1 MAIVLTSDAGLTPQ
15 MKTYYDRRLIER
27 TLPTLLFAKFGQKR
41 RIPRHGGKTI
51 EFRRFATLGVAKT
64 PLAEGVPP
72 ALQAITS
79 TAQTATVVQQG
90 AAVGFSDVVSTTTFD
105 PLLEEITDL
114 LAEQAAETIDEII
127 RDVLLTGTSIQYAGA
142 ATSRTTIA
150 AGSTLGVAEVRRAV
164 LQLKL
169 NRAKPIDGMYHAI
182 IDPRTAHDLQ
192 GTSEWVTANNYA
204 QSGRVFDGS
213 LGTLYGVKFWV
224 TDKVSVLADASNGAG
239 AAGTVDVYQSLF
251 FGRDAFGIVGLD
263 GHNLQTIH
271 KALGSAGTA
280 DPLNQQGSMGWK
292 VMFTTVILNQAFMI
306 RVEHS
311 TSTGSNT

>member
-1 MAIVLTSDAGLTPQ
+1 
-15 MKTYYDRRLIER
+15 
-27 TLPTLLFAKFGQKR
+27 
-41 RIPRHGGKTI
+41 
-51 EFRRFATLGVAKT
+51 
-64 PLAEGVPP
+64 VPP
-72 ALQAITS
+72 ALQLITA

-127 RDVLLTGTSIQYAGA
+127 RDVLVTGTSIQYAGA
-142 ATSRTTIA
+142 ATSRVTVAAASTLDIA
-150 AGSTLGVAEVRRAV
+150 AIRKAV

-169 NRAKPIDGMYHAI
+169 NRAKTIDGFYHAI
-182 IDPRTAHDLQ
+182 IDPRTQHDLI
-192 GTSEWVTANNYA
+192 GTTEWVTANNTN
-204 QSGRVFDGS
+204 QTGRVFDGS
-213 LGTLYGVKFWV
+213 IGTLYGVKFWV
-224 TDKVSVLADASNGAG
+224 TDKVNVLVNAGVGSV
-239 AAGTVDVYQSLF
+239 VDVYQSLF
-251 FGRDAFGIVGLD
+251 FGKDAFGIVGLE

-292 VMFTTVILNQAFMI
+292 VMFTTTILNQAFLI

-311 TSTGSNT
+311 TSTANNVS

>member
-1 MAIVLTSDAGLTPQ
+1 MAIVMTSDGGLTVQ
-15 MKTYYDRRLIER
+15 MKTYYDRRLISR
-27 TLPTLLFAKFGQKR
+27 TLPNLLFAKFGQR
-41 RIPRHGGKTI
+41 RSIPRHGGKII

-72 ALQAITS
+72 ALQLITS
-79 TAQTATVVQQG
+79 TAITATVVQQG
-90 AAVGFSDVVSTTTFD
+90 AAVGFSDIVSTTTFD

-114 LAEQAAETIDEII
+114 LAEQASETIDEII
-127 RDVLLTGTSIQYAGA
+127 RDVLVAGTSVQYAGA
-142 ATSRTTIA
+142 ATSRVTVA
-150 AGSTLGVAEVRRAV
+150 AASTLGVAEVRRAV

-192 GTSEWVTANNYA
+192 GTAEWVTANNYA

-224 TDKVSVLADASNGAG
+224 TDKVSVLANAG
-239 AAGTVDVYQSLF
+239 VGGTVDVYQSLF

-292 VMFTTVILNQAFMI
+292 VMFTTKILNEAFII

-311 TSTGSNT
+311 TSTGANT

>member
-1 MAIVLTSDAGLTPQ
+1 MAIVLSTDGSLSAE
-15 MKTYYDRRLIER
+15 MKTYYDRRLIAR
-27 TLPTLLFAKFGQKR
+27 TMPEMLFAKFGQKR
-41 RIPRHGGKTI
+41 SIPRHGGKII
-51 EFRRFATLGVAKT
+51 EFRRFTTLGVAKT

-72 ALQAITS
+72 ALQLITA

-90 AAVGFSDVVSTTTFD
+90 AAVGFSDVVATTTFD

-127 RDVLLTGTSIQYAGA
+127 RDVLVAGTSIQYAGA
-142 ATSRTTIA
+142 AVSRVTVA
-150 AGSTLGVAEVRRAV
+150 ATHILDVAAVRKAV

-169 NRAKPIDGMYHAI
+169 NRAKTIDGFYHAI

-192 GTSEWVTANNYA
+192 GTSEWVTANNYG
-204 QSGRVFDGS
+204 QTGRIFDGS

-224 TDKVSVLADASNGAG
+224 TDKVALVVNGGVG
-239 AAGTVDVYQSLF
+239 ATVDVYQSLF
-251 FGRDAFGIVGLD
+251 FGRDAFGIVGLE

-280 DPLNQQGSMGWK
+280 DPLNQQGSFGWK
-292 VMFTTVILNQAFMI
+292 VMFTTTILNQAFMI
-306 RVEHS
+306 RVEHA
-311 TSTGSNT
+311 TSTGAN